1 MTRKIFVGLVIVVVV
16 AGALAAVKTMQ
27 IRTMIA
33 FGASFAPP
41 PETISSAVAHEEKWP
56 ETLPAVGSVSAA
68 QGVLVS
74 PEIAGTV
81 SEIAFE
87 SGATVKQGDLLVR
100 LNSASEAAQL
110 QAAEAQVE
118 LARLNAERAR
128 QLRADKTVSQS
139 ELDTAEAT
147 LKQNQAN
154 AESIRATI
162 DKKTIRAPFAGRL
175 GLRLVNLGEQVE
187 AGKAI
192 VSLQSS
198 SPMFVD
204 FSLPQQN
211 LSQLTTGLKVIATT
225 DAYPGKK
232 FAGAVAAINPDLDT
246 ASRSIRVRAQFENA
260 DELLHGGM
268 FVQVEAMLPDEQ
280 PALVIPSTAL
290 LSAPYGDSVFV
301 VNAPTNS
308 TSTNLVVQQK
318 FIRTGRSH
326 GDFVSVESG
335 LKAGEKVATAG
346 IFKLRSGMAVIENN
360 ELAPPASETPTP
372 PNN

>member
-1 MTRKIFVGLVIVVVV
+1 MTRKLFVGLVVAVVV
-16 AGALAAVKTMQ
+16 AGGLAAVKTMQ
-27 IRTMIA
+27 IKTMIA
-33 FGASFAPP
+33 FGAAYAPP

-56 ETLPAVGSVSAA
+56 DTLPAVGSVSAA
-68 QGVLVS
+68 QGVLVA

-87 SGATVKQGDLLVR
+87 SGAMVKQGDLLVR

-154 AESIRATI
+154 ADSIRATI
-162 DKKTIRAPFAGRL
+162 EKKTIRAPFAGRL

-211 LSQLTTGLKVIATT
+211 LSQLATGLKVIATT

-232 FAGAVAAINPDLDT
+232 FAGEVAAINPDLDT
-246 ASRSIRVRAQFENA
+246 ASRSLRVRAQFENA

-268 FVQVEAMLPDEQ
+268 FVQVEVNLPDEK

-290 LSAPYGDSVFV
+290 LSAPYGDSIFV
-301 VNAPTNS
+301 INPPTNGG
-308 TSTNLVVQQK
+308 STNLVVQQK
-318 FIRTGRSH
+318 FIRTGRSY

-346 IFKLRSGMAVIENN
+346 IFKLRSGMAIVENN
-360 ELAPPASETPTP
+360 ELAPQASETPTP

>member
-1 MTRKIFVGLVIVVVV
+1 MTKKLLVGIVIVVVV

-33 FGASFAPP
+33 FGAAYAPP
-41 PETISSAVAHEEKWP
+41 PETISSAVAHDEKWP
-56 ETLPAVGSVSAA
+56 ETLPAVGTVSAA
-68 QGVLVS
+68 QGVMVS

-87 SGATVKQGDLLVR
+87 SGAVVQQGDLLVR
-100 LNSASEAAQL
+100 LNTASEAAQL
-110 QAAEAQVE
+110 QAAEAQVD
-118 LARLNAERAR
+118 LARLSAERAR
-128 QLRADKTVSQS
+128 QLRTDKTVSQA
-139 ELDTAEAT
+139 ELDSAEAT
-147 LKQNQAN
+147 LKQSLAN
-154 AESIRATI
+154 ADSIRATM
-162 DKKTIRAPFAGRL
+162 DKKTIRAPVAGRR

-211 LSQLTTGLKVIATT
+211 LSQLAAGLKVVATT
-225 DAYPGKK
+225 DTYPGKI
-232 FAGAVAAINPDLDT
+232 FTGTVAAINPDLDT

-260 DELLHGGM
+260 DERLHGGM
-268 FVQVEAMLPDEQ
+268 FVQVAVSLPEEQ

-301 VNAPTNS
+301 VNTPTNRA
-308 TSTNLVVQQK
+308 STNLVVQQK
-318 FIRTGRSH
+318 FIRTGRSY

-335 LKAGEKVATAG
+335 LKAGETVATAG
-346 IFKLRSGMAVIENN
+346 IFKLRSGMAVVENN
-360 ELAPPASETPTP
+360 TLVPAASETPTP